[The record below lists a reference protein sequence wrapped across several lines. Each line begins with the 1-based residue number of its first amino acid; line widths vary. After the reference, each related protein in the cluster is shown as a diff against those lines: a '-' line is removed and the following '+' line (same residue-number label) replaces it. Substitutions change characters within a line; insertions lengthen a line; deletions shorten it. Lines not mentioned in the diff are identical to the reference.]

1 MMLFLTPND
10 ITVSAVSMHPS
21 YPPCLKEIHPT
32 PNCPSLE
39 ISQTVLDED
48 ALAVR

>member
-21 YPPCLKEIHPT
+21 YQPCLKEIHPT
-32 PNCPSLE
+32 PNCPSLK

-48 ALAVR
+48 ALAAR